1 MKGGKTK
8 EANAANDSAGEQEE
22 EEFSVE
28 KVLDRRIK
36 HGKVE
41 YLLKWKGYSDNDN
54 TWEPE
59 ENLDCPDLIQAY
71 EEARKVRE
79 ASAKKNPEKPE
90 AKKEETKKPSSSSA
104 EPAKRKSSSVHE
116 ANGEEKKTSK
126 KSKKASEDD
135 NKPRGFDRG
144 LDPEKIVGATDARG
158 DLMFLMKWKGTDEA
172 DLVPAKLANVKCP
185 QIVIQFYEERLTWHS
200 SGHDDEADNS

>member
-8 EANAANDSAGEQEE
+8 EPNANDSAGEQEE

-71 EEARKVRE
+71 EEARKARE
-79 ASAKKNPEKPE
+79 ASAKKSSDKPE
-90 AKKEETKKPSSSSA
+90 PKKEETKKPSSSA
-104 EPAKRKSSSVHE
+104 TEAPAKRKSGVSE

-126 KSKKASEDD
+126 KSKKAEDD

-172 DLVPAKLANVKCP
+172 DLVPAKIANVKCP